1 LKTQLKIVT
10 ISIALLISCSIA
22 YGQLPAVQK
31 NLAGYKKEIYG
42 GLNLHTSGWGAE
54 FTYAKFQTYKK
65 KTLFYASIVKMKH
78 SKEIKTQGFLD
89 EAAKDYVYGKLNGLA
104 ILRLG
109 YGKKNM
115 LFEKKRE
122 KGVNISTNL
131 IIGTSLGLVKP
142 IYLDVL
148 RTNAANTPNVVT
160 EKYDPEYHNLGNIYG
175 QTRGMKGLSETKI
188 TPGMFL
194 QAGLEFEYND
204 DRSIIKA
211 IATGVTLDAFTK
223 RIPIMTTIDN
233 SFLFPTVYI
242 HLLIGK
248 RYF

>member
-1 LKTQLKIVT
+1 MASS
-10 ISIALLISCSIA
+10 IS
-22 YGQLPAVQK
+22 YGQLPAVQQ
-31 NLAGYKKEIYG
+31 NMAGYKKEIYG

-54 FTYAKFQTYKK
+54 FTYAKFQTYKR
-65 KTLFYASIVKMKH
+65 KTLFYASFVKMKH
-78 SKEIKTQGFLD
+78 SKEVKTQGFLD
-89 EAAKDYVYGKLNGLA
+89 ESAKDYVFGKLNSLG
-104 ILRLG
+104 ILRIG
-109 YGKKNM
+109 YGKKNL

-131 IIGTSLGLVKP
+131 IIGPSIGLLKP

-160 EKYDPEYHNLGNIYG
+160 EKYDPENHNLGNIYG
-175 QTRGMKGLSETKI
+175 QTRGLRGLSETKI
-188 TPGMFL
+188 KPGLFL

-211 IATGVTLDAFTK
+211 IATGVTLDAYPS
-223 RIPIMTTIDN
+223 RIPIMTSIN
-233 SFLFPTVYI
+233 NPFLFPTVYI